1 MFALLLE
8 DNMVETKKF
17 YWLRLKDDFFNN
29 KEVKKLRR
37 IAGGDTF
44 IIIYLKMQLLSISE
58 GGIIKFEGTE
68 VDLSEQLSLELDE
81 ELDNV
86 KIVLAFME
94 ANNLIE
100 GLTDNDYLLTRV
112 PPLIG
117 SETDAAER
125 MRKMR
130 NNVTPVL
137 QTVTQSKR
145 KEIEKREK
153 RKEIEEEVE
162 EEVTETMKQALRLA
176 DLLLELHRKV
186 DDKYKGNLELWAK
199 DIEYLIRIDER
210 EVDDIEKVINWC
222 KQEDNF
228 WFLNI
233 MSGKKLRQHFPKLL
247 LQMNEKPRKKN
258 KVVGNE
264 SYDLDIGG
272 YETI

>member
-1 MFALLLE
+1 MS
-8 DNMVETKKF
+8 DTKKF

-44 IIIYLKMQLLSISE
+44 TIIYLKMQLLSIKKD
-58 GGIIKFEGTE
+58 GLIKFEGTE

-100 GLTDNDYLLTRV
+100 NLEDDKFLLPKV

-130 NNVTPVL
+130 NNVTPLL
-137 QTVTQSKR
+137 QDVTQSKR
-145 KEIEKREK
+145 EEKKEK
-153 RKEIEEEVE
+153 KESKDTEQNSKSVLSKVQEALFDEFWNNYPKKKAKGEAIKAWNKIKPNEELASSIIHAIINQKQQQSWTKEEGKYIPHPASWLNAMRWEDETEAQVTQQSKYFNPLEVLGE
-162 EEVTETMKQALRLA
+162 
-176 DLLLELHRKV
+176 
-186 DDKYKGNLELWAK
+186 
-199 DIEYLIRIDER
+199 
-210 EVDDIEKVINWC
+210 
-222 KQEDNF
+222 
-228 WFLNI
+228 
-233 MSGKKLRQHFPKLL
+233 
-247 LQMNEKPRKKN
+247 
-258 KVVGNE
+258 
-264 SYDLDIGG
+264 
-272 YETI
+272 

>member
-1 MFALLLE
+1 VFALLLE

-130 NNVTPVL
+130 NNVTQVL

-186 DDKYKGNLELWAK
+186 DES
-199 DIEYLIRIDER
+199 I
-210 EVDDIEKVINWC
+210 KVI
-222 KQEDNF
+222 
-228 WFLNI
+228 
-233 MSGKKLRQHFPKLL
+233 
-247 LQMNEKPRKKN
+247 
-258 KVVGNE
+258 
-264 SYDLDIGG
+264 
-272 YETI
+272 